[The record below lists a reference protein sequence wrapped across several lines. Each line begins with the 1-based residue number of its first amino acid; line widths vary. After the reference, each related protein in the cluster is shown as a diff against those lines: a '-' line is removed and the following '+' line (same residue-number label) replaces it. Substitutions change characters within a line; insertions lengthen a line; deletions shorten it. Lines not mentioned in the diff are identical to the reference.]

1 MQNTNNILEIKNLKV
16 HFEIDAG
23 LPDIETENNRINF
36 YAVDDVS
43 FEIKENETLGI
54 VGESGSGKS
63 VTAFSVLRLI
73 PSPPGFIS
81 EGKILFKG
89 KDLLS
94 ASDNEMQE
102 IRGKSISII
111 PQEPFSSMNPVMT
124 IGEQISDTISAHN
137 PDLSANGIKEKA
149 IDILKQTE
157 IHDAE
162 KSFYMYPHQFSGG
175 MLQRVVIAIAIV
187 NQPVL
192 LIADEPTT
200 SLDSITQEN
209 ILNLI
214 HKIKE
219 STSSSSLLLI
229 SHDLRVIK
237 KYCDRVIVMYAGMI
251 QETGTINEIYYSPKH
266 PYTKGLLES
275 LTFTKDENGNLKYI
289 KGNVPGFHT
298 HKDECSFA
306 PRCPFASDKCF
317 NILPD
322 LKNISETQSV
332 RCHLYND

>member
-1 MQNTNNILEIKNLKV
+1 MHN
-16 HFEIDAG
+16 
-23 LPDIETENNRINF
+23 
-36 YAVDDVS
+36 
-43 FEIKENETLGI
+43 
-54 VGESGSGKS
+54 
-63 VTAFSVLRLI
+63 
-73 PSPPGFIS
+73 
-81 EGKILFKG
+81 
-89 KDLLS
+89 
-94 ASDNEMQE
+94 

-111 PQEPFSSMNPVMT
+111 PQEPFSSLNPVMT
-124 IGEQISDTISAHN
+124 IGEQISDAISAHN
-137 PDLSANGIKEKA
+137 PDLSANEIKEKA

-162 KSFYMYPHQFSGG
+162 KSFYLYPHQFSGG

-251 QETGTINEIYYSPKH
+251 QETGAVNEIYHSPKH
-266 PYTKGLLES
+266 PYTKGLIES

-317 NILPD
+317 NELPD